1 MNPTLSVGT
10 IPSPLGEVGFALA
23 DDAVLWLGFEFPEK
37 ELIQLV
43 RKRFG
48 NLPIT
53 DFGKLVDKL
62 KRALGRY
69 FDGEVEAIDNIKVDG
84 AGTGFQRAVW
94 AALREI
100 PCGETRSYSQ
110 IAERIGK
117 PKAVR
122 AVGAAN
128 GRNPIWLVVPCHR
141 VIGADGSLTGYAGGI
156 DRKRWLLTHERRGG
170 PALLPVR

>member
-10 IPSPLGEVGFALA
+10 LPSPLGEVGFALA
-23 DDAVLWLGFEFPEK
+23 DDTLLWLGFEFPK
-37 ELIQLV
+37 QALIQLV
-43 RKRFG
+43 QQRFG
-48 NLPIT
+48 NLLIT
-53 DFGKLVDKL
+53 DFGNPVDKL
-62 KRALGRY
+62 KDALARY
-69 FDGEVEAIDNIKVDG
+69 FDGEVKAIDRLQVDG
-84 AGTGFQRAVW
+84 AGTDFQRAVW

-100 PCGETRSYSQ
+100 PCGETRSYAQ
-110 IAERIGK
+110 IAERIGR

-128 GRNPIWLVVPCHR
+128 GQNPIWLVVPCHR

-156 DRKRWLLTHERRGG
+156 DRKRWLLTHERRGD

>member
-1 MNPTLSVGT
+1 MNPALSVGT
-10 IPSPLGEVGFALA
+10 LESPLGAVGFALA
-23 DDAVLWLGFEFPEK
+23 DDTLLWLGFEFPEE
-37 ELIQLV
+37 ELIKLV
-43 RKRFG
+43 QQRFS
-48 NLPIT
+48 NLPIA
-53 DFGKLVDKL
+53 DFGKPVDKL
-62 KRALGRY
+62 KRALARY
-69 FDGEVEAIDNIKVDG
+69 FDGDLKAIDDIPVDG
-84 AGTGFQRAVW
+84 AGTDFQRAVW

-128 GRNPIWLVVPCHR
+128 GQNPIWLVVPCHR

-156 DRKRWLLTHERRGG
+156 DRKRWLLTHERRGD
-170 PALLPVR
+170 PALLRVR